1 MAKKNGKKKNGKKK
15 SAKNTTMK
23 DAQKT
28 NTGKTPCQGK
38 LTKANFG
45 YSLPLDQPLYQ
56 PPPVEYRD
64 STILTY
70 NYETDPE
77 AAAAVLPAQLSLTET
92 PTAKMVF
99 ANYQWSSVGFYNE
112 VVQAIECTYQGKTY
126 VYPIRLHVT
135 SDRAMASGREI
146 GGFPKKM
153 GHIEFSSGA
162 EYSSHLES
170 PKGMRV
176 CSGMMVPK
184 ACLAVLPQEPKSPIK
199 YVSLRVMP
207 NPVDPANPS
216 VCELL
221 ESVWEL
227 GPGEMWSGIGSFH
240 FDCESELDP
249 YHKLPVVGPVNCAIY
264 RGSMVASSIE
274 LLERF

>member
-1 MAKKNGKKKNGKKK
+1 MAKKSSRKKSTKNGTKKK
-15 SAKNTTMK
+15 SRRTKAGNTSRRG
-23 DAQKT
+23 Q
-28 NTGKTPCQGK
+28 

-70 NYETDPE
+70 TYETDAD

-92 PTAKMVF
+92 PTAKLVF

-112 VVQAIECTYQGKTY
+112 VVQAIECTYEGKKY
-126 VYPIRLHVT
+126 VYPVRLHVT

-153 GHIEFSSGA
+153 GHIEFNSGA

-184 ACLAVLPQEPKSPIK
+184 ACLAVLPEEPKAPLNYI
-199 YVSLRVMP
+199 SLRIMP
-207 NPVDPANPS
+207 NPDDPKNPS
-216 VCELL
+216 LCELL
-221 ESVWEL
+221 ESEWEL

-249 YHKLPVVGPVNCAIY
+249 YHKIPVVGDVNCAIY
-264 RGSMVASSIE
+264 RGSMVASSIK
-274 LLERF
+274 LLKRF